1 MLSIKFITQRN
12 ALSFETKEN
21 KIIEQ
26 NKVFIST
33 LQLPV
38 LFPLR
43 NFLMMLALAKI
54 KLKILSTERHH
65 FIKTCYQYSTN
76 ERNRVKTCL
85 SVKENDSLSLILRTC
100 SRIQNFSQQIL
111 TLCKQQVSSLR
122 LVLCLVVIIR
132 GYSLISTM
140 FELAPCVITRSWP
153 VPC

>member
-12 ALSFETKEN
+12 ALSFETKER

-33 LQLPV
+33 LQLAV

-43 NFLMMLALAKI
+43 HFLTMFALAKI

-76 ERNRVKTCL
+76 EQCRVKTCW
-85 SVKENDSLSLILRTC
+85 SMKENDSLSPILRTC
-100 SRIQNFSQQIL
+100 SGIQNFSQQIL
-111 TLCKQQVSSLR
+111 TLRKQQVSSLR
-122 LVLCLVVIIR
+122 LVLLVIIIR

-140 FELAPCVITRSWP
+140 FELAPCVIIRSWP